1 MKAFLRTPG
10 GPWRPGVL
18 LLIAALTLVL
28 SGCVQNLTALRADVN
43 DLKHE
48 AFQAK
53 KERAALKSAF
63 ESPQGGKGEAVPP
76 GESIAA
82 LRNSQTELYSQVSD
96 TLRQMQTL
104 NGRFDENKY
113 FVDKELKRISAD
125 LEVMKT
131 KLDDITA
138 SRNLAQSGELK
149 GRLESIEADIALL
162 KAKLG
167 AAEAMPDKDARR
179 VKPSPNDMYDDA
191 YRTFEAQKYDEA
203 VRKMQALI
211 RDYPDNPLAG
221 NARFWI
227 GESFYNQKKFENAI
241 LAYEEVITRHKDHQ
255 KVPAAMLKQG
265 YAFLEIGDKKA
276 ATVILRELADKYPAT
291 DMAARAKEKLATIR

>member
-1 MKAFLRTPG
+1 MKAFQGTPG
-10 GPWRPGVL
+10 RSWRPGVL
-18 LLIAALTLVL
+18 LCMAAMTLVL
-28 SGCVQNLTALRADVN
+28 SACVQNLAALRADVN

-53 KERAALKSAF
+53 KERAALKSDLEAQ
-63 ESPQGGKGEAVPP
+63 EGGKGQAVPP
-76 GESIAA
+76 GESVAA
-82 LRNSQTELYSQVSD
+82 LRSSQTELYSQVSD
-96 TLRQMQTL
+96 TLRQMQAL

-113 FVDKELKRISAD
+113 YVDKELKRISAD
-125 LEVMKT
+125 LELVKSR
-131 KLDDITA
+131 LDDIMA

-149 GRLESIEADIALL
+149 GRLESIEADLALL

-167 AAEAMPDKDARR
+167 AVEAMPGKDTKR

-203 VRKMQALI
+203 IRKMQALI

-227 GESFYNQKKFENAI
+227 GESFYSQKKFENAI

-276 ATVILRELADKYPAT
+276 ASVILRELVDKYPAS
-291 DMAARAKEKLATIR
+291 DIAARAKEKLSTIK